1 MTAYTGARM
10 SPRGSDR
17 MTTSLRFTSKDL
29 ESLPDIE
36 GVRYEIIDG
45 ELYVS
50 TAPNWHH
57 QNACDEICWALRTWD
72 RQAKAGTAIS
82 GPGLIFA
89 PDQDVIPD
97 VVWISRER
105 LANGLDAAGH
115 LRVAPELVIE
125 VLSPGSANEVRDRDV
140 KLSLYSRQGV
150 EEYWI
155 VDWRNRTVD
164 VFRRQDA
171 VLQLVV
177 TLHDG
182 DVLTT
187 PLLPGFACPVSS
199 LWQELP

>member
-1 MTAYTGARM
+1 MTA
-10 SPRGSDR
+10 
-17 MTTSLRFTSKDL
+17 SLRFTSKDL
-29 ESLPDIE
+29 ESLPAIE

-50 TAPNWHH
+50 TAPSWHH
-57 QNACDEICWALRTWD
+57 QYACDEICSALKVWD
-72 RQAKAGTAIS
+72 RQAKAGTSVS

-89 PDQDVIPD
+89 ADQDVIPD
-97 VVWISRER
+97 VVWISRAR

-115 LRVAPELVIE
+115 LRVAPELVVE
-125 VLSPGSANEVRDRDV
+125 VLSPGSANEQRDREV
-140 KLSLYSRQGV
+140 KLGLYSRQDV

-155 VDWRNRTVD
+155 VDWRMRTVE

-171 VLQLVV
+171 TLQHVAS
-177 TLHDG
+177 LHDR

-199 LWQELP
+199 LWEQPA